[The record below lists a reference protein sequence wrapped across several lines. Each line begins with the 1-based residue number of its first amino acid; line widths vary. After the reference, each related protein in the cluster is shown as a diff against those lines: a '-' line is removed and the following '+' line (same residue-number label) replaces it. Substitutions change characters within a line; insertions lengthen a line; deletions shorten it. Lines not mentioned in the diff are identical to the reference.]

1 MYILLQF
8 FFYIFNIPVGFFLQ
22 KCNKKRT
29 LYCLVY
35 IFIHFYY
42 FTQEYLISN
51 IFLITKQL
59 TQQTYIQINNRR
71 NRNIY
76 VKLGVWYGFCNFAK
90 CQINKL
96 NF

>member
-1 MYILLQF
+1 MYILLKF
-8 FFYIFNIPVGFFLQ
+8 FFYIFNIPVGFLQ
-22 KCNKKRT
+22 KCNKKKNII
-29 LYCLVY
+29 LLS
-35 IFIHFYY
+35 IHFYTFLLLY
-42 FTQEYLISN
+42 TRVFN
-51 IFLITKQL
+51 FKHIFNYKATNS
-59 TQQTYIQINNRR
+59 TNIQINNRR